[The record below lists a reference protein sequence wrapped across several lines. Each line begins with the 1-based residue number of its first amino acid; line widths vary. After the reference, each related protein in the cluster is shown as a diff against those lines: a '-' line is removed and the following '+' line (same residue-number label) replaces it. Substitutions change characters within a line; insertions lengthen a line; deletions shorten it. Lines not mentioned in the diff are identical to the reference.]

1 MTPVMFQWVEDY
13 FYSPRK
19 KQDVLSLEVQPSFF
33 IVRFII
39 FQKEAPFLNGG
50 WLPQLY
56 SKYSR
61 MENWDFSFTKT
72 MEGIFGLLAEV
83 DVLYVV
89 YP

>member
-1 MTPVMFQWVEDY
+1 MTPVMFRWVEDD
-13 FYSPRK
+13 FYSPEK
-19 KQDVLSLEVQPSFF
+19 KQDVLSLEVQPFF
-33 IVRFII
+33 FKVRFII
-39 FQKEAPFLNGG
+39 FQKEAPVLNGG

-56 SKYSR
+56 SKYSQ

-72 MEGIFGLLAEV
+72 MDRFFGLLAEV